1 MVRPDTFQR
10 FVDDASPLGASLE
23 RRASPVRG
31 DRVVNDE
38 DLPRLGRYAGDV
50 RLRVTGG
57 AGQVGGPT
65 AYCRRH
71 GLEVSSL
78 DLAVGDLDDPAGNVR
93 RLLAALDVAL
103 DAGDVLEDTVVHLR
117 VGGSRGL
124 LTPSWLAAL
133 DAIAEAEWVAA
144 LPLEAFDPLEAGGGD
159 EGAPGAGLAA
169 WIDAAMDRET
179 AVSFVGGSVEQA
191 LAGLTT
197 AARLWGDETDL
208 ARARRWVRS
217 WATED
222 PDAALDHLQ
231 GLA

>member
-57 AGQVGGPT
+57 AGQ
-65 AYCRRH
+65 
-71 GLEVSSL
+71 
-78 DLAVGDLDDPAGNVR
+78 
-93 RLLAALDVAL
+93 
-103 DAGDVLEDTVVHLR
+103 
-117 VGGSRGL
+117 
-124 LTPSWLAAL
+124 AL

-144 LPLEAFDPLEAGGGD
+144 LPLEAFDPVGAGGGD